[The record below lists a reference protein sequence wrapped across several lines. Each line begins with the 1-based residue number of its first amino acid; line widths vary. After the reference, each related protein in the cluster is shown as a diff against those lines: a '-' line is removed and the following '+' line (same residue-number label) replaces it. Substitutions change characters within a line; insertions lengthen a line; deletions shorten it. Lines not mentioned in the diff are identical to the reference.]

1 MGKKK
6 LERFEENKK
15 SKFIIQEGKDLYNN
29 TKGKWNKIFKNN
41 NLISLELGCGYGEY
55 TFNLARKHKNRNFVG
70 IDIKGSRIWKGSKI
84 AEDENLKNVIFL
96 RIRIEEIIDFF
107 SKNEV
112 DSIYIIFPDP
122 RPKKRDLKKRLVGLE
137 FMKKY
142 FKILKN
148 TGKIILKTDDIKLFE
163 LCISTVK
170 NNFRYKNLILTKD
183 YYKSSFYSEEKNIK
197 TRYEEKFLKMNKKI
211 NYLEFNKAN

>member
-122 RPKKRDLKKRLVGLE
+122 RPKKRDLKK
-137 FMKKY
+137 
-142 FKILKN
+142 
-148 TGKIILKTDDIKLFE
+148 
-163 LCISTVK
+163 
-170 NNFRYKNLILTKD
+170 
-183 YYKSSFYSEEKNIK
+183 
-197 TRYEEKFLKMNKKI
+197 
-211 NYLEFNKAN
+211 

>member
-84 AEDENLKNVIFL
+84 AEDENLKNVMFL

-112 DSIYIIFPDP
+112 NSIYIIFPDP
-122 RPKKRDLKKRLVGLE
+122 RPKKRDLKKRLVGLD

-148 TGKIILKTDDIKLFE
+148 NGKVILKTDDIKLFE
-163 LCISTVK
+163 LCISTLK
-170 NNFRYKNLILTKD
+170 NNFRYKNLLLSKD

>member
-96 RIRIEEIIDFF
+96 RIRIEEITDFF

-122 RPKKRDLKKRLVGLE
+122 RPKKRDLKKRLVGLD

-142 FKILKN
+142 FKILKSN
-148 TGKIILKTDDIKLFE
+148 GKVILKTDDIKLFE

-183 YYKSSFYSEEKNIK
+183 YYKSSFYSEKKNIK